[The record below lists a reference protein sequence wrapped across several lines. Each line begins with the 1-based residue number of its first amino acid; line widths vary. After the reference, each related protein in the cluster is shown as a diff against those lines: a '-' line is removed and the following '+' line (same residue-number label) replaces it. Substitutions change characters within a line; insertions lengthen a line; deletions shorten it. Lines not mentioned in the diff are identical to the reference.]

1 MMIRSLVLTWVTTAL
16 VGLGVPATTTVALAQ
31 TRPAAVTETGR
42 LNAEPLKPDDRKI
55 IQGLLNGSA
64 AFEPSQKPILDQF
77 AKFLIYRLTWQEYQ
91 FKPFQADGG
100 TSGETMKYLVDEVG
114 KNLVFPRP
122 NKPLNENQVRFMSEF
137 AKSLAAAIKDVL
149 GNEAAIARVNAA
161 IAMSKLAETGIDEI
175 ADALTAII
183 DGKYEDAVKLY
194 ALAGLKNLYDAK
206 FGDRVKDETRETKS
220 LQALI
225 NFIQRKP
232 PFDTNSKPLDEVEAL
247 RYVRREAIRAL
258 GQARVPAAGKER
270 QVDAMPALELLRIV
284 TNTATIDPRPSL
296 SERVEAAVGLCQMQR
311 RFWPERSEFQ
321 SEYAA
326 HQVGKFVVEFANE
339 YDKER
344 GQTSATDWKHLAYRL
359 TQGLA
364 ELKNETDGKFP
375 YVDQVVNR
383 GTAVLNGIIAG
394 GGADQLG
401 FRNWLDTN
409 APPKKELFANRP
421 DTAVKPL
428 DAAN

>member
-1 MMIRSLVLTWVTTAL
+1 
-16 VGLGVPATTTVALAQ
+16 
-31 TRPAAVTETGR
+31 
-42 LNAEPLKPDDRKI
+42 
-55 IQGLLNGSA
+55 
-64 AFEPSQKPILDQF
+64 
-77 AKFLIYRLTWQEYQ
+77 
-91 FKPFQADGG
+91 
-100 TSGETMKYLVDEVG
+100 
-114 KNLVFPRP
+114 
-122 NKPLNENQVRFMSEF
+122 
-137 AKSLAAAIKDVL
+137 
-149 GNEAAIARVNAA
+149 
-161 IAMSKLAETGIDEI
+161 MSKLAETGIDEI